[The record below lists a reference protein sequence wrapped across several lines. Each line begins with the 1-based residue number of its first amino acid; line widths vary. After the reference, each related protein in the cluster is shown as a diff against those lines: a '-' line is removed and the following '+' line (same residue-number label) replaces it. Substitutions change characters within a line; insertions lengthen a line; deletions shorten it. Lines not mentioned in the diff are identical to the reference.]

1 MKKYLILFI
10 TMFLMIGLTSCA
22 KSKKITLSYDESKI
36 EVYVGDEISVKPNV
50 ELGKK
55 VKEYE
60 LEYKLSSNIATVDK
74 EGKLVAIEAGKTT
87 LTVVANDKD
96 KSSVELEIKILDKEY
111 ETKLDPNGGKV
122 ESKTIS
128 YKNDEVVK
136 LPVPTKEGYTF
147 VGWYEEDTLV
157 EEVSGQDYNL
167 IAKWTKNYVLT
178 LDVNEGK
185 MEEKTVYEFTDSKEI
200 TLPVP
205 TKEGYTFVGWY
216 EGEVKVEVIE
226 NRNYTLVAKWE
237 INKYTVSL
245 DVQGGALEN
254 NVITFEH
261 DNIPTLPVPTKTN
274 NKFLGWYEND
284 VLVEVLENRDYTLVA
299 KWEALPVYKISYSA
313 KGAKMPSNF
322 VKEFTNGEEVELPI
336 PTKEGYNFIGWYE
349 NDVLVEVL
357 ENRDYKLVAKFEEID
372 DGIYSI
378 NYRFT
383 EGSWYVKTI
392 STRAHILEELYS
404 DLYKWAK
411 GNGETRTFEEY
422 QEEVLTKLE
431 NGEDIKLVSPTL
443 LDKEATKGS
452 TEYFVNTSKYYNK
465 WIDFFNKVRE
475 IVLKKNASE
484 DIYKDATALATR
496 LVQFIKWNTTGK
508 NYFLSYVGTLCSSI
522 HVTPDVIYEYT
533 IGDSFDLIPLVH
545 VLDLDFLGWYDNPEL
560 TGEPV
565 TAILPTDKG
574 DKVFYPKFEEEI
586 MPEEVILN
594 KIIDLQRFE
603 TYQLTWNFNP
613 IETTDQRVEFVSSNK
628 AVAKVDSETGL
639 ITAIK
644 DGITTITMKVYA
656 DKAFNVSFELEVYSP
671 GQVIGE
677 YQTTSYV
684 AINDVIVLDAKLHGR
699 GVSTL
704 VWESLDESIATVDS
718 VGNVAGIKEGVVS
731 VRAKDANNPEIYL
744 DFIVTVVSQ
753 EVSDEL
759 QLLLDSH
766 NANIYTSYNLGIGA
780 GIPVYY
786 MDIFGSTSKLLS
798 NYTMNIDD
806 SYYAQAQA
814 TGYHGPVQT
823 STEFVTVHY
832 TGSMIRE
839 ATALANARYFA
850 TTNAASIH
858 YVTGNDGVYYCTD
871 EKYVAYHAGDGTGVK
886 FEWYDTGVEWQEGD
900 PLYPEFTISN
910 DFYYEINGKKTSVKM
925 PAPYNHRKD
934 SSSPYRNTDHIMN
947 DDGTL
952 TSKTAYTGTKFDH
965 RPAEEFIND
974 QGLPFKVEN
983 GKYYMGTTWWCYTQV
998 YEGRICSKGGN
1009 NNSIGIESCVN
1020 EGSDLW
1026 WTWQITARLVAD
1038 LMLRYNL
1045 DITRVRGHHF
1055 YSGKDCPQPML
1066 ENDLE
1071 IWWEFLALVEA
1082 EYKLAKEFKGYNIT
1096 SVVNDTTYVLDNG
1109 RVKKQPK
1116 QNTCVTYTITIS
1128 NGDKEETVTLGSM
1141 IPGKFSK

>member
-766 NANIYTSYNLGIGA
+766 NANIFVRKKLGIGS
-780 GIPVYY
+780 GIPEYY
-786 MDIFGSTSKLLS
+786 KDIYGSVNKLL
-798 NYTMNIDD
+798 MNEALVIDD
-806 SYYAQAQA
+806 SRKDIEQNNK
-814 TGYHGPVQT
+814 TGDYFGVME
-823 STEFVTVHY
+823 SIEFITVHY
-832 TGSMIRE
+832 TGNMRDGADSD
-839 ATALANARYFA
+839 ANADYFVGD
-850 TTNAASIH
+850 NEVSIH
-858 YVTGNDGVYYCTD
+858 FCTGNDGVDQCLPLNIG
-871 EKYVAYHAGDGTGVK
+871 AYHAGDSGAMDVVGPFKWHPTGVK
-886 FEWYDTGVEWQEGD
+886 VSEND
-900 PLYPEFTISN
+900 PLYPVFTISD
-910 DFYYEINGKKTSVKM
+910 DFYYEINGNKTSIEM
-925 PAPYNHRKD
+925 PTPYDYKNRRTNHILN
-934 SSSPYRNTDHIMN
+934 S
-947 DDGTL
+947 DGTISSQP
-952 TSKTAYTGTKFDH
+952 TYGSPFSNRT
-965 RPAEEFIND
+965 PESFINMHS
-974 QGLPFKVEN
+974 LPFKIVDGE
-983 GKYYMGTTWWCYTQV
+983 YYMGTTWWCYTQV
-998 YEGRICSKGGN
+998 SEGRICSTGGN
-1009 NNSIGIESCVN
+1009 RNSIGIESCVN
-1020 EGSDLW
+1020 RGSDLW
-1026 WTWQITARLVAD
+1026 YTWQITAQLVAK
-1038 LMLRYNL
+1038 LMVDNKL

-1055 YSGKDCPQPML
+1055 YTAKDCPQPML
-1066 ENDLE
+1066 ENDME

-1082 EYKLAKEFKGYNIT
+1082 EYELRTKFNGYTLTAVSN
-1096 SVVNDTTYVLDNG
+1096 NPDYLRDNG
-1109 RVKKQPK
+1109 RVRLQPD
-1116 QNTCVTYTITIS
+1116 QDTCLSYTVTIS
-1128 NGDKEETVTLGSM
+1128 NGEKAETITLGTMLS
-1141 IPGKFSK
+1141 GKYTI